1 MARIDLH
8 LHTVYS
14 DGSYSP
20 HDVVG
25 MAHQAGVTALAITD
39 HDSTDGL
46 PEALT
51 AASAFDIEVIPGIEI
66 SSRFHGKEL
75 HILGYF
81 VEWQDP
87 AFQNWLIGLRESRHG
102 RNPEM
107 IRRLSQ
113 LGLSLTYDEVKA
125 VAGLGSIGRP
135 HIAQVMLAKGYVA
148 SMKEAFDRYL
158 GDGAAAFVPR
168 ELPDAAHVIAWI
180 RKVGGVAVLAHPS
193 WVKERNDE
201 LLGFCRALKDNGLHG
216 LEVFYSTHTA
226 RQTSAYLTLAKR
238 LELLITGGSD
248 FHGLAKPDV
257 RVGVGRGNL
266 KVSATCLDKLRTA
279 RSNPQC

>member
-8 LHTVYS
+8 LHTIYS

-20 HDVVG
+20 HDIVA
-25 MAHQAGVTALAITD
+25 MAQQAGVTALAITD
-39 HDSTDGL
+39 HDNTDGL
-46 PEALT
+46 PEALI
-51 AASAFDIEVIPGIEI
+51 AASAFDLEVIPGIEI
-66 SSRFHGKEL
+66 SSRFRGKEI

-81 VEWQDP
+81 LEWHDHT
-87 AFQNWLIGLRESRHG
+87 FQARLAGLRESRHS

-107 IRRLSQ
+107 IRRLTK

-125 VAGLGSIGRP
+125 VAGLGSVGRP
-135 HIAQVMLAKGYVA
+135 HIAQAMLAKGYVT

-158 GDGAAAFVPR
+158 GEGAAAYVPR
-168 ELPDAAHVIAWI
+168 DLPEAADVICWI
-180 RKVGGVAVLAHPS
+180 REVGGVAVLAHPG
-193 WVKERNDE
+193 WVKERHDG
-201 LLGFCRALKDNGLHG
+201 LLGFCQALKDNGLQG

-226 RQTSAYLTLAKR
+226 RQTSEYLTLAKR

-266 KVSATCLDKLRTA
+266 KVSQQILEQLRTA
-279 RSNPQC
+279 RSTP